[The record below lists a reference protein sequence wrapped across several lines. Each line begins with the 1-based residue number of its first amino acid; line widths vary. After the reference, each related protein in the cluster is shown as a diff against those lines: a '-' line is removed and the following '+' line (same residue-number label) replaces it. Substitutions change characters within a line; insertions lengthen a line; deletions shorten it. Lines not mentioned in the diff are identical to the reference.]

1 MRATASA
8 LGSISLDVTSLD
20 IISLDITSPEA
31 ALPPSPSQSL
41 SPVLGASLETKS
53 GGDSSATQMRHMTQ
67 ASPRQRRVFTS
78 SSAKSRHIAA
88 TALQRHARGR
98 RSRKH
103 SKRGEKG
110 GGKGSGNGGG
120 KGGVTE
126 GEGEVEDGKE
136 DSESTR
142 GAGSRT
148 GSRSEPADPVDWRK
162 LPVGSAAVPPTAEPT
177 VWGVAS
183 WLKELKLHRAIGEAL
198 QCPSETNLQFGYI
211 KSLTRAELQLLMEE
225 AHLGGLVDEV
235 HRHTEPPR
243 RQVYATQRN
252 YVTNTTHCNITN
264 AMQRNPTQPNSIQR
278 SGTQRNAIPHHTT
291 PHCGCVAGLERS

>member
-103 SKRGEKG
+103 SKGGEKG
-110 GGKGSGNGGG
+110 GGKGA
-120 KGGVTE
+120 VTE
-126 GEGEVEDGKE
+126 GEGEEDC
-136 DSESTR
+136 
-142 GAGSRT
+142 
-148 GSRSEPADPVDWRK
+148 RK
-162 LPVGSAAVPPTAEPT
+162 LPFGSAAVPPTADPT

-183 WLKELKLHRAIGEAL
+183 WLKELKLHRVIGEAL

-211 KSLTRAELQLLMEE
+211 QSLTRAELQLLMEE

-252 YVTNTTHCNITN
+252 YATNTTHCNITN